1 MIFSKKEQSI
11 EIKLDLFELSL
22 YRFAIDEIIH
32 WTKSSIQMIIHDIHF
47 LFTFR
52 CSDFSY
58 KEGRARGNY
67 SFEEKLKF
75 KN

>member
-22 YRFAIDEIIH
+22 YRFVIDEIIH
-32 WTKSSIQMIIHDIHF
+32 WTKSSIQIIIHDIHF

-52 CSDFSY
+52 AALISLTRRD
-58 KEGRARGNY
+58 EQ
-67 SFEEKLKF
+67 EEIIHSR